1 LINYLIDTRLRGHI
15 LEIIDLG
22 AGTGANQRW
31 LASRLPFQQ
40 RWIHLDHDPAIS
52 RSLPLPQDTMIIDDS
67 VEALERLLAGGNND
81 HCLVGCSA
89 LLDVLTRGHLDAV
102 CRAVIDNQ
110 VPALFSLSVTGTQ
123 TISPMDLHDQ
133 RLLDAFNDH
142 QRRAG
147 RAGPDAIRLAVDAL
161 HTAGYTVNIQET
173 PWQLTASSEAAFVE
187 QFLQQRLDAAVAQDP
202 SLAGVARAW
211 FELRRAQLELGVLRI
226 EIGHRD
232 ILALPGGSPGLA
244 SRREVEDG
252 AVITAEAE
260 LP

>member
-187 QFLQQRLDAAVAQDP
+187 QFSSSGSMPRWHRTPVWQGWREPGSSYDAP
-202 SLAGVARAW
+202 SSSSESS
-211 FELRRAQLELGVLRI
+211 ELRLGIATSWPCRA
-226 EIGHRD
+226 D
-232 ILALPGGSPGLA
+232 
-244 SRREVEDG
+244 RRGWRAAAKSKTVQ
-252 AVITAEAE
+252 
-260 LP
+260 